1 MSYRLDPMARTL
13 DPAVE
18 GIFRRAE
25 EIREGMRLALPK
37 GQKKEKEMSEEE
49 KGVEARRKKT
59 RDVVLRVLET
69 PEKVRTL
76 VADGKIEDAR
86 AVWEPALKLLEK
98 WKERDVGGP
107 DVADCIEDGE
117 AALRGEP
124 ARKKSW
130 VNARKGERE
139 TNS

>member
-1 MSYRLDPMARTL
+1 MARTL

-25 EIREGMRLALPK
+25 EIREGMRLALPE

-49 KGVEARRKKT
+49 KRVEVRRKKT

-76 VADGKIEDAR
+76 VAAGKMEEAR
-86 AVWEPALKLLEK
+86 AMWEPTLELLEK
-98 WKERDVGGP
+98 WKERGVGGP
-107 DVADCIEDGE
+107 DVADCVEDGE

-124 ARKKSW
+124 AGGKSW
-130 VNARKGERE
+130 VNVRKGD
-139 TNS
+139 